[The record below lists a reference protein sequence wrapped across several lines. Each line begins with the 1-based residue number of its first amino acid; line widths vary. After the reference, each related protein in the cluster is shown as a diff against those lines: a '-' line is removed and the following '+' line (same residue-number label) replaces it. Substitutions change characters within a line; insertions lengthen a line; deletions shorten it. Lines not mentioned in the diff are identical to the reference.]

1 MTKVMYWSM
10 DKFCLMIIQMLLNKF
25 DCFIVIEGNRGLG
38 KSTFAFQISKK
49 IKNMLRKIIQAT
61 GDKQSPYYK
70 WYDFKPQIQSKNPF
84 GKKFILY
91 KRDDVINFY
100 DKWHS
105 TAISDEMINVS
116 FNREFWNDD
125 QKNLIKMINMNRDHC
140 NLFIACVPQFQVLDN
155 QIKNLCKIRITIA
168 RRGLAVIQTPN
179 RTIYCK
185 DKWDTANN
193 ERIEREWLKNG
204 SGLPQYSRLNTFRGM
219 IRFPALT
226 KKEQEIYD
234 NIKVAERNVIKKDLG
249 VKEETDENDPFE
261 RILKKLLNGG
271 VRSSVE
277 LKGVAFAIGLTDAQL
292 QGKLSRRL
300 EQMQKPTQLS
310 YYFWDKRTQDQENP
324 NEKSVVENILPND

>member
-10 DKFCLMIIQMLLNKF
+10 DKFCLMIIQMLFNKF
-25 DCFIVIEGNRGLG
+25 DCFIAIEGNRGLG

-49 IKNMLRKIIQAT
+49 IKNMLRKIIKET
-61 GDKQSPYYK
+61 GGKESPYYQ
-70 WYDFKPQIQSKNPF
+70 WYDFKPQIQAKNPN

-125 QKNLIKMINMNRDHC
+125 QKNLIKMMNMNRDHC
-140 NLFIACVPQFQVLDN
+140 NLFIACVPQFQTLDN
-155 QIKNLCKIRITIA
+155 QIKNLCKIRITVA

-193 ERIEREWLKNG
+193 ERIEREWLKKG

-219 IRFPALT
+219 IKFPALT
-226 KKEQEIYD
+226 NREQEIYD

-249 VKEETDENDPFE
+249 VKEKTDENDPVEKTFA
-261 RILKKLLNGG
+261 RLINGG
-271 VRSSVE
+271 IRNSAE
-277 LKGVAFAIGLTDAQL
+277 LQGIAFAIGLTVDGL
-292 QGKLSRRL
+292 RSKLTRRL
-300 EQMQKPTQLS
+300 AQENKATALS
-310 YYFWDKRTQDQENP
+310 YYFWDK
-324 NEKSVVENILPND
+324 KSKDDIISSKFAPIR